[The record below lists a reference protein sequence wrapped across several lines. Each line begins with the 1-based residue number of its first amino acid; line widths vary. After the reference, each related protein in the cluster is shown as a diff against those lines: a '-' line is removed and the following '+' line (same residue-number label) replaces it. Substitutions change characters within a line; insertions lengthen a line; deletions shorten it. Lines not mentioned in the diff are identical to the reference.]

1 MKTKNYGIISSIAL
15 DPIEKKPL
23 YHFHPESKILSVG
36 SLGCNMSCPFCQNH
50 YISKPTENIKTDY
63 ISPES
68 LLALAKEYVPKENIG
83 VAFTYNEPL
92 MTYDFVRDTSI
103 QLKNE
108 GLKSVV
114 VTNGCFGDKVI
125 DEILP
130 FVDAY
135 NIDLKGFRPEIY
147 ESFGGNLNR
156 VLHFIERTNEK
167 AHIEITSLIV
177 PGFNDSIDD
186 MENQAKWIASLDK
199 DIVLHITRFFPRHK
213 MLNEEP
219 TSIELLKKLANT
231 AKNYLNNVYIGNV

>member
-23 YHFHPESKILSVG
+23 YHFYPGSKILSVG

-50 YISKPTENIKTDY
+50 YISKPTENVETDY
-63 ISPES
+63 ISPEN
-68 LLALAKEYVPKENIG
+68 LLELAKEYVPKGNIG

-103 QLKNE
+103 LLKNK

-125 DEILP
+125 NEIIP

-135 NIDLKGFRPEIY
+135 NIDLKGFRAEIY
-147 ESFGGNLNR
+147 ESFGGKLNQ
-156 VLHFIERTNEK
+156 VLHFIERTSEN
-167 AHIEITSLIV
+167 AHIEVTSLIV
-177 PGFNDSIDD
+177 PGFNDRVED
-186 MENQAKWIASLDK
+186 MENQAKWIASLNK
-199 DIVLHITRFFPRHK
+199 DIVLHITRFFPRYK
-213 MLNEEP
+213 MLNEKP
-219 TSIELLKKLANT
+219 TNIKLLNILANT
-231 AKNYLNNVYIGNV
+231 AKKYLNNVYIGNV